1 MLELLI
7 SDLTKQKR
15 SKLLVIVIAIPIV
28 VSMLLAVDFSI
39 RYESYL
45 YPLAVQKGIDSWAM
59 LLKEQN
65 MVFFKQYLP
74 LFGAMIIGS
83 IFDNEYKNNG
93 WTLTLTY
100 PIARKKIV
108 ISKYISS
115 LIYMCLML
123 LINVAAL
130 ICVGKF
136 MKFPEAIN
144 IMYFV
149 KMFLLQFIFTAAVMT
164 IHLYLSL
171 RNKNSMI
178 SIGIAA
184 IICVVSSNMFFNGSS
199 ISKFNP
205 YSFTSFADG
214 GTPVN
219 MGILIVM
226 AIVLCIGGLVYTVKY
241 LNRKESY

>member
-7 SDLTKQKR
+7 SDFIKQKR
-15 SKLLVIVIAIPIV
+15 SKLLLVVVAIPIV
-28 VSMLLAVDFSI
+28 VSMLLAIDFSI

-45 YPLAVQKGIDSWAM
+45 YPLALQKGIDSWAM

-83 IFDNEYKNNG
+83 IFDDEYKNNG

-100 PIARKKIV
+100 PIVRRKIV

-115 LIYMCLML
+115 LIYVCLML
-123 LINVAAL
+123 LVNVIGL
-130 ICVGKF
+130 ICVGSF
-136 MKFPEAIN
+136 MKFPEAISL
-144 IMYFV
+144 MYFV
-149 KMFLLQFIFTAAVMT
+149 NMFLLQILFTAAVMT

-171 RNKNSMI
+171 KNKNSMI
-178 SIGIAA
+178 SIGIAG
-184 IICVVSSNMFFNGSS
+184 IICVVSSNMFFNGNN
-199 ISKFNP
+199 ISKYNP
-205 YSFTSFADG
+205 YSFTSYADG

-219 MGILIVM
+219 MALLIIISI
-226 AIVLCIGGLVYTVKY
+226 ALCIGGILYTVRY
-241 LNRKESY
+241 LNRKEIY